1 MNAESVGPACQDGA
15 VADPLDARLRLLLG
29 DEELLVSRAVAEV
42 VAAARAADAEADIR
56 ELAAAE
62 LAAADLY
69 DLLSPSLFGGR
80 RVVVVRG
87 AHEAKPEVIEALRS
101 YVADPADEV
110 VLVVVHP
117 GGARGKALIDAMR
130 GAGAAVVE
138 CAKVTRAEERLSFI
152 RAEVAR
158 VGGSITPEAVAVL
171 LDAVGNDLRE
181 LSTAC
186 SQLVADTG
194 GRVDAAAVT
203 RYHRGRA
210 EVTGFAVADRAV
222 VGDVP
227 GALEALRWA
236 LAVGV
241 AHVLVADALADGVR
255 SIARVSAAGRGN
267 PYAMAGPL
275 GMPPWKVKRAQSQ
288 ARGWSEAGLGRAMR
302 VVADLNAGVKGVA
315 ADPAYAL
322 EAAIRAVAAARAD
335 HA

>member
-1 MNAESVGPACQDGA
+1 
-15 VADPLDARLRLLLG
+15 
-29 DEELLVSRAVAEV
+29 
-42 VAAARAADAEADIR
+42 
-56 ELAAAE
+56 
-62 LAAADLY
+62 
-69 DLLSPSLFGGR
+69 
-80 RVVVVRG
+80 
-87 AHEAKPEVIEALRS
+87 
-101 YVADPADEV
+101 
-110 VLVVVHP
+110 
-117 GGARGKALIDAMR
+117 
-130 GAGAAVVE
+130 VVE
-138 CAKVTRAEERLSFI
+138 CAKLTRAEERLAFV
-152 RAEVAR
+152 RAEVVR

-194 GRVDAAAVT
+194 GRIDGAAVT

-267 PYAMAGPL
+267 PYTMAGQL
-275 GMPPWKVKRAQSQ
+275 GMPPWKIKRAQSQ
-288 ARGWSEAGLGRAMR
+288 ARGWSETGLSRAMH
-302 VVADLNAGVKGVA
+302 VVAELNAGVKGVA
-315 ADPAYAL
+315 ADPSYAL
-322 EAAIRAVAAARAD
+322 EAAIREVAAARTD
-335 HA
+335 HS

>member
-1 MNAESVGPACQDGA
+1 
-15 VADPLDARLRLLLG
+15 
-29 DEELLVSRAVAEV
+29 
-42 VAAARAADAEADIR
+42 
-56 ELAAAE
+56 
-62 LAAADLY
+62 
-69 DLLSPSLFGGR
+69 
-80 RVVVVRG
+80 VVVVRG
-87 AHEAKPEVIEALRS
+87 AHEAKQDVAEALRG
-101 YVADPADEV
+101 YVADPAEDV

-117 GGARGKALIDAMR
+117 GGARGKALVDALK
-130 GAGAAVVE
+130 AARAVVVE
-138 CAKVTRAEERLSFI
+138 CQKVTRPEERLAFV

-158 VGGSITPEAVAVL
+158 VGGSITPEAVAML
-171 LDAVGNDLRE
+171 IDAVGNDLRE

-194 GRVDAAAVT
+194 GRVDGAAVA

-222 VGDVP
+222 IGDVP

-267 PYAMAGPL
+267 PYAMAGAL

-288 ARGWSEAGLGRAMR
+288 ARGWSETGLSRAMQ
-302 VVADLNAGVKGVA
+302 VVAELNAGVKGVA

-322 EAAIRAVAAARAD
+322 EAAIREVAAARSGPA
-335 HA
+335 

>member
-1 MNAESVGPACQDGA
+1 
-15 VADPLDARLRLLLG
+15 
-29 DEELLVSRAVAEV
+29 V
-42 VAAARAADAEADIR
+42 V
-56 ELAAAE
+56 
-62 LAAADLY
+62 
-69 DLLSPSLFGGR
+69 
-80 RVVVVRG
+80 
-87 AHEAKPEVIEALRS
+87 EALKT
-101 YVADPADEV
+101 YVADPTDEV

-117 GGARGKALIDAMR
+117 GGARGKALVDAVR
-130 GAGAAVVE
+130 KAGAVLVE
-138 CAKVTRAEERLSFI
+138 CAKVTRAEERQSFV

-158 VGGSITPEAVAVL
+158 HGGAITAGAVAVL

-194 GRVDAAAVT
+194 GRIDADAVA

-255 SIARVSAAGRGN
+255 SIARVSSAGRGGN
-267 PYAMAGPL
+267 PYAMASAL

-288 ARGWSEAGLGRAMR
+288 ARGWTPAGLSRAMR
-302 VVADLNAGVKGVA
+302 TVADLNADVKGVA

-322 EAAIRAVAAARAD
+322 EAAILDLARARAAPD
-335 HA
+335 